1 VRSSRSAALARIVD
15 TVPPADGAAVMAT
28 GIVSVGLSLDG
39 HETLSRILLGVD
51 VALWL
56 GLCAI
61 FLARLLWQRPRWHEE
76 SRLPAGLTAVA
87 ATAVLGTRLSLLGA
101 DVLPYVLLVLALCLW
116 LVLLPPVLG
125 HWQTPTLGASFVLA
139 VSTESLAV
147 LAGQLALSEGV
158 DSLAAAALVP
168 LVLGLVAYGFVL
180 ARFDFRQVVA
190 GRGDHWVA
198 GGALAIAALAC
209 AHIAQAASGSAWLDA
224 LRPTLE
230 DASLALWA
238 AAACW
243 LPVLIACELV
253 SPRLSYDPRRWS
265 TAFPVAMYA
274 ACSFAVGDAAGADGL
289 VTFARVWIWVAVAV
303 WVVVGAGMLRRGLA
317 LVRAPAPRAQLSRG
331 RP

>member
-1 VRSSRSAALARIVD
+1 
-15 TVPPADGAAVMAT
+15 MAT
-28 GIVSVGLSLDG
+28 GIVSIGLSLDG

-87 ATAVLGTRLSLLGA
+87 ATAVLGTRLALLGA
-101 DVLPYVLLVLALCLW
+101 DVLPYLLLGLALCLW

-125 HWQTPTLGASFVLA
+125 HWQTPTVGASFVLT
-139 VSTESLAV
+139 VCTESLAV

-158 DSLAAAALVP
+158 DWLAAAAFVP
-168 LVLGLVAYGFVL
+168 LVLGLLAYVFVL
-180 ARFDFRQVVA
+180 VRFDLRQLVA

-209 AHIAQAASGSAWLDA
+209 AHIAQVAAGSSRLDGLLPA
-224 LRPTLE
+224 LE

-243 LPVLIACELV
+243 LPVLIACELIA
-253 SPRLSYDPRRWS
+253 PRLSYDPRRWS
-265 TAFPVAMYA
+265 TAFPVGMYA
-274 ACSFAVGDAAGADGL
+274 ACSFAVGDVAGIDGL
-289 VTFARVWIWVAVAV
+289 VTFARVWIWVALAV
-303 WVVVGAGMLRRGLA
+303 WAAVGAGMVRRGLV

-331 RP
+331 R